1 MSSALN
7 RRDFFVSST
16 GFAAALSAGPV
27 LLGREPTT
35 TFAPD
40 TLFLTWQ
47 RDPTTTMTISWIG
60 RANDCPDASIR
71 FRKHT
76 TKEKLNWANGPI
88 AQPKPFPVIDRL
100 QVRAEAE
107 KAAKEKGETL
117 KPAEPDPPG
126 TPRFTGPTDYSVF
139 RAELTNLTPGT
150 EYEFT
155 IGTASP
161 TYRFR
166 TMPSKATNAFH
177 FVSGGDCGVNSHV
190 IANNRIAAVQD
201 PMFALIGGDL
211 GYDNGLSGNTAL
223 MFIRNYAQTMID
235 NKGRLVPL
243 VTCLGNHEVKGGF
256 GKSLKDATFF
266 TPLFGGLY
274 SETSYATLDFGD
286 YLSLVLLDS
295 GHCAKIPG
303 EQSAWLNGV
312 LRERTG
318 KNHLIPVNH
327 VPCYPSYREPEG
339 QKGKLGTGEEQR
351 KYWVPLFEKYGV
363 DIVLEHHDHT
373 FKRTHPLSG
382 GLVDN
387 ATGIVYLGDG
397 SWGRLRVPKE
407 PEKRGYLDEVSAS
420 YHLTLHRLE
429 GEQRFHLA
437 LGETGKV
444 HDIYRS
450 GKRPRHRTP
459 GVTTG

>member
-1 MSSALN
+1 MSPAFS
-7 RRDFFVSST
+7 RRDFFAST
-16 GFAAALSAGPV
+16 TSYAAALAAGPM
-27 LLGREPTT
+27 LIGREPT

-47 RDPTTTMTISWIG
+47 RDPTTTMTVSWIG
-60 RANDCPDASIR
+60 RAGDCPDATIR
-71 FRKHT
+71 FRKYIP
-76 TKEKLNWANGPI
+76 KEKLNWANGPI
-88 AQPKPFPVIDRL
+88 AQSKAFPVVDRLEIRAIAERTARERGETPKPV
-100 QVRAEAE
+100 
-107 KAAKEKGETL
+107 
-117 KPAEPDPPG
+117 EPDPPG

-161 TYRFR
+161 AYRFR
-166 TMPSKATNAFH
+166 TMPAKATDSFH
-177 FVSGGDCGVNSHV
+177 FISGGDCGVNSHV

-223 MFIRNYAQTMID
+223 MFIRNYSQTMID
-235 NKGRLVPL
+235 SKGRLIPL

-256 GKSLKDATFF
+256 GKTLNEATFF

-274 SETSYATLDFGD
+274 SETSYSTLDFGD
-286 YLSLVLLDS
+286 YLSLILLDS

-303 EQSAWLNGV
+303 EQTAWLNGV

-318 KNHLIPVNH
+318 KTHLIPVNH

-351 KYWVPLFEKYGV
+351 KHWVPLFEKYNV
-363 DIVLEHHDHT
+363 DVVLEHHDHT
-373 FKRTHPLSG
+373 FKRTHPLTG
-382 GLVDN
+382 GSVDTT
-387 ATGIVYLGDG
+387 TGIVYLGDG

-407 PEKRGYLDEVSAS
+407 PEKRGYLNKISAS
-420 YHLTLHRLE
+420 YHLTLHQLE

-437 LGETGKV
+437 LGESGKV
-444 HDIYRS
+444 YDIYRT
-450 GKRPRHRTP
+450 GKKPRHRTP

>member
-1 MSSALN
+1 MSLPFS
-7 RRDFFVSST
+7 RRNFLASST
-16 GFAAALSAGPV
+16 GFAAALAAGPM

-35 TFAPD
+35 SFAPD

-47 RDPTTTMTISWIG
+47 RDPSTTMTVSWIG
-60 RANDCPDASIR
+60 RTGDCPDATIR

-76 TKEKLNWANGPI
+76 TKEKLNWANGPV
-88 AQPKPFPVIDRL
+88 AQSKPFPVVDRL

-126 TPRFTGPTDYSVF
+126 TPRHTGPTDYSVF

-190 IANNRIAAVQD
+190 IANNRIAAAQD

-235 NKGRLVPL
+235 SKGRLIPL

-256 GKSLKDATFF
+256 GKTLKDATFF

-303 EQSAWLNGV
+303 EQTAWLNGV
-312 LRERTG
+312 LRDRNERT
-318 KNHLIPVNH
+318 HLIPVNH
-327 VPCYPSYREPEG
+327 VPCYPSFRESEG
-339 QKGKLGTGEEQR
+339 QKDKLGTGEEQR
-351 KYWVPLFEKYGV
+351 KYWVPLFEKHGV

-373 FKRTHPLSG
+373 FKRTRPLTG
-382 GLVDN
+382 GNIDE

-407 PEKRGYLDEVSAS
+407 PEKRSYLAEISGS

-444 HDIYRS
+444 HDIYRT